1 MGLNIS
7 LFVHGVPMGQ
17 KMWGPKGD
25 DQRYLSSFYG
35 PKWESPEVMKVEVMT
50 FGGVTN
56 CYYSFVKGQNVCDS
70 QGRAGSYF
78 ALTLRINAFYVDVQN
93 MYNILKAAYEK
104 MCVGLCVQDTGAMIK
119 YLVADFQSIDSKL
132 KDIENHIVN
141 YIGEFSINEDIVS
154 LSGFPVISQG
164 ASQNVNLHECM
175 KDVALEC
182 VKKAGKIMVSPYFL
196 SASAAKTVEKYKAE
210 MDMVRQKT
218 QQEIQLQ
225 QRTSQEKIASMT
237 QESQA
242 KILTVT
248 QQAEENL
255 RLCEKRSQQQIA
267 QANAENNRR
276 MQELKQ
282 NYSEVDEKL
291 DALNQRNRELE
302 NEVTDWK
309 RQYKQ
314 KNKELQS
321 SNVKMQKLQ
330 EFAEKLQRDVSSLKG
345 NSVDVFPTRYTPK
358 KTVVDKNFIIVCIVG
373 FFVILLVGFSVYLL
387 MGNWSN
393 KNGKIEDL
401 QAKVENLEKENQQL
415 RTENGQLQMSQK
427 TKPEDER
434 KAFSISIIKNGKKV
448 NEVECGK
455 TYEIFLEG
463 EGADTLKGKFYGS
476 AFELS
481 ASGHLGHLMPKRKNA
496 GNTCTISYVYNGNTL
511 ATKSVKIKKD

>member
-154 LSGFPVISQG
+154 LSGFPAISQG
-164 ASQNVNLHECM
+164 ASLNVNLHECM
-175 KDVALEC
+175 KNVALDC
-182 VKKAGKIMVSPYFL
+182 LKKAGKIMVSPYFL
-196 SASAAKTVEKYKAE
+196 SDSAAKTVEKYKAE
-210 MDMVRQKT
+210 MDMVRQKA

-248 QQAEENL
+248 QQAEEKL

-267 QANAENNRR
+267 QANAENDRR

-314 KNKELQS
+314 KNKELLS
-321 SNVKMQKLQ
+321 SNVKIQKLQ
-330 EFAEKLQRDVSSLKG
+330 EFAEKLQRDVPSLKG

-358 KTVVDKNFIIVCIVG
+358 KSVVDKKFIIVCIVV
-373 FFVILLVGFSVYLL
+373 FFVILLVGFSVYLQ
-387 MGNWSN
+387 MGNLSN

-415 RTENGQLQMSQK
+415 QTENGQLQMSLNSM
-427 TKPEDER
+427 TEDGR
-434 KAFSISIIKNGKKV
+434 KALIISIIKNGKEV
-448 NEVECGK
+448 EEVECGK
-455 TYEIFLEG
+455 PYVISLAG
-463 EGADTLKGKFYGS
+463 EGAGTLKGKFKGS
-476 AFELS
+476 AFKID
-481 ASGHLGHLMPKRKNA
+481 ASGHLMPKCEYA
-496 GNTCTISYVYNGNTL
+496 GKVCSICYVYNGDTL
-511 ATKSVKIKKD
+511 ATKSIKIKKD

>member
-25 DQRYLSSFYG
+25 DLRYLSTFYG

-141 YIGEFSINEDIVS
+141 YIGEFSINEDLVS
-154 LSGFPVISQG
+154 LLGFSAISQG
-164 ASQNVNLHECM
+164 ASLNVNLHECM
-175 KDVALEC
+175 KNVALDC
-182 VKKAGKIMVSPYFL
+182 LKKAGKIMVSPYFL
-196 SASAAKTVEKYKAE
+196 SASSAKTVEKYKAE
-210 MDMVRQKT
+210 IDMVRQKAR
-218 QQEIQLQ
+218 QEIQLQ

-242 KILTVT
+242 KMLTVK
-248 QQAEENL
+248 QQAEEKL
-255 RLCEKRSQQQIA
+255 RLCEQRSQQQIA

-282 NYSEVDEKL
+282 NYSAVDEKL
-291 DALNQRNRELE
+291 DALNQRNKELE
-302 NEVTDWK
+302 NEVT
-309 RQYKQ
+309 
-314 KNKELQS
+314 E
-321 SNVKMQKLQ
+321 
-330 EFAEKLQRDVSSLKG
+330 LKG
-345 NSVDVFPTRYTPK
+345 NSINVFPTRYTPK
-358 KTVVDKNFIIVCIVG
+358 KSVVDRNFIIVCIVG
-373 FFVILLVGFSVYLL
+373 FFVILLVGFLVYLL
-387 MGNWSN
+387 MGNWGN

-401 QAKVENLEKENQQL
+401 QEKVERLEKENQQL
-415 RTENGQLQMSQK
+415 QTENGQLKISQISN
-427 TKPEDER
+427 TEDGL
-434 KAFSISIIKNGKKV
+434 KALTISIRKNGKEV
-448 NEVECGK
+448 DEVECGK
-455 TYEIFLEG
+455 TYVISIVG
-463 EGADTLKGKFYGS
+463 EDTDTLKGKFEGS
-476 AFELS
+476 AFNID
-481 ASGHLGHLMPKRKNA
+481 ASRHLMPNRKYA
-496 GNTCTISYVYNGNTL
+496 GKTCIIRYVHNGHML
-511 ATKSVKIKKD
+511 AQKSIKIKKD